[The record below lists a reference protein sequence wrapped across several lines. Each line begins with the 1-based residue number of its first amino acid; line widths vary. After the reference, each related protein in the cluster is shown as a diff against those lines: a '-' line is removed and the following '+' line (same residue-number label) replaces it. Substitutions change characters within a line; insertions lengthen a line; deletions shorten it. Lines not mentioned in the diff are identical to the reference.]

1 MPIYHKSTLR
11 PRRDIY
17 ANAEERLVLRQAPS
31 QMSVEFEE
39 HKHLRT
45 AAPTDLPLRRTLMW
59 AASLP
64 PEVRPIVL
72 MRHFA
77 RIANLIALTWGD
89 PRFFHAYMESLST
102 DKRGNRRGFPPDVL
116 AELGALQRYR
126 DTL

>member
-1 MPIYHKSTLR
+1 MPIYHKSALR

-31 QMSVEFEE
+31 QMSVELEE
-39 HKHLRT
+39 HQHLRT
-45 AAPTDLPLRRTLMW
+45 AAPANKPLRRTLTW
-59 AASLP
+59 VASLP
-64 PEVRPIVL
+64 ADVQPTAL

-102 DKRGNRRGFPPDVL
+102 DKRGNRRGFPPVVL